1 VLILMEVNFKIKNS
15 FIILNIK
22 FYLGKKA
29 SYADKCMSKVQD
41 TIGKV
46 KSQCETKNYCSIS
59 PDPKIYQNECIGVN
73 KYLDVKYV
81 CV

>member
-1 VLILMEVNFKIKNS
+1 MLNLLEVNFRIENS

-22 FYLGKKA
+22 LYLGKKA
-29 SYADKCMSKVQD
+29 SYADKCMSNVQD
-41 TIGKV
+41 TIGIV
-46 KSQCETKNYCSIS
+46 KSLCETKNYCSIS

-73 KYLDVKYV
+73 KYLEVKYV